1 MMGKELK
8 SQSLAV
14 VEDMTLMQKLGHKF
28 EIDKTVDLDTTLRK
42 TVFRSDKEITPEQM
56 TAILVVA
63 NQYGL
68 NPFTGEIFAFPSKGG
83 IVPVVG
89 VDGWI
94 RIINDHPQCD
104 GIDFK
109 QTEKECTCRIH
120 RKDRKHP
127 VTVTEYFSECRRDTS
142 PWKSHPRRMLRH
154 KALIQCARIAFGF
167 GGIYDQDEAERIDE
181 KDITPEVE
189 IEMPVAT
196 VLSVKTEEEVEKI
209 DKDVKELEAAS
220 IPVEHTG
227 EPEVDIFDKKIS
239 LIERISRCV
248 TLEQVK
254 YLEPELHKLDEGEE
268 KQNVLAAGKAKFKSI
283 KAEMETS

>member
-1 MMGKELK
+1 
-8 SQSLAV
+8 
-14 VEDMTLMQKLGHKF
+14 
-28 EIDKTVDLDTTLRK
+28 
-42 TVFRSDKEITPEQM
+42 M

-196 VLSVKTEEEVEKI
+196 VLSVKTDEEVEKI
-209 DKDVKELEAAS
+209 EKDARELEAGS
-220 IPVEHTG
+220 IPVEV
-227 EPEVDIFDKKIS
+227 VDLFDKRIS
-239 LIERISRCV
+239 LTDRINACK

-254 YLEPELHKLDEGEE
+254 YLEPELHELEDGEE
-268 KQNVLAAGKAKFKSI
+268 KQNILATGKAKFKLI
-283 KAEMETS
+283 KAEMEAS